1 MRTFHSIIK
10 RTPDHLL
17 KEIILVDD
25 YSDIG
30 TLRFISCFISG
41 CVVLFDTKNCYLPES
56 LHEDL
61 ENYISKNNDLKR
73 VVHLHKTS
81 KREGLIR
88 ARIFG
93 ANLATGEVNY
103 ICVL

>member
-1 MRTFHSIIK
+1 M
-10 RTPDHLL
+10 L

-30 TLRFISCFISG
+30 KLRFISSFVSG
-41 CVVLFDTKNCYLPES
+41 YLVLLDTKNCYFTES

-103 ICVL
+103 IYVL